1 MTLDLDDLGPLFGA
15 TVCKRVCC
23 TEEAVDTPTWYAEM
37 ATWRGSR
44 PTRWGTWRN
53 PLTGRRVAV
62 DLTTGKVRRP

>member
-1 MTLDLDDLGPLFGA
+1 MSADTLGPLFDA
-15 TVCKRVCC
+15 APRARFA
-23 TEEAVDTPTWYAEM
+23 EEAVDTPTWYAAM
-37 ATWRGSR
+37 ATWRGAR